1 MLLVDLR
8 VCGVAAQ
15 SPPMLLPITPRPCSV
30 VSFVISLAPQCKPCS
45 PTGVLFPSPPGK
57 EV

>member
-1 MLLVDLR
+1 MLRVALR

-15 SPPMLLPITPRPCSV
+15 SPPVLLPVTPCSHSI
-30 VSFVISLAPQCKPCS
+30 VSLVLSLAPQCKPCS
-45 PTGVLFPSPPGK
+45 PIGVLFPSPPGK